1 MTSEP
6 DAQLLTEVGQRIR
19 ARRGTEGLT
28 LDQLARLCG
37 ISGPAL
43 SLIETGKRDARLT
56 TLARIAAALR
66 LGREALLVDRVGD
79 REGDREEGIPIA
91 GEGYDL
97 KDFL

>member
-6 DAQLLTEVGQRIR
+6 DAQLLTDVGQRIR

-43 SLIETGKRDARLT
+43 SLIETGKRDVRLT

-66 LGREALLVDRVGD
+66 LPLEVLLA
-79 REGDREEGIPIA
+79 EGKEGREEGSPDVR
-91 GEGYDL
+91 EGYDL

>member
-6 DAQLLTEVGQRIR
+6 AAQLLTEVGQRIR
-19 ARRGTEGLT
+19 ARRVAEGLT
-28 LDQLARLCG
+28 LDQFARLSG

-66 LGREALLVDRVGD
+66 LPLEALLVDRE
-79 REGDREEGIPIA
+79 RDREEGSPIA

>member
-19 ARRGTEGLT
+19 AQRVAEGLT
-28 LDQLARLCG
+28 LDQLARLSG
-37 ISGPAL
+37 INGPAL
-43 SLIETGKRDARLT
+43 SLIETGKRDVRLT

-66 LGREALLVDRVGD
+66 LPMEALLAAGTGD
-79 REGDREEGIPIA
+79 REAGSPIA

-97 KDFL
+97 KGFL

>member
-19 ARRGTEGLT
+19 ARRVAEGLT

-43 SLIETGKRDARLT
+43 SLIETGKRDTRLT

-66 LGREALLVDRVGD
+66 LPLEALLAAGTGD
-79 REGDREEGIPIA
+79 REAESPLA
-91 GEGYDL
+91 GGGYDL
-97 KDFL
+97 KGFL

>member
-1 MTSEP
+1 MTFEP

-43 SLIETGKRDARLT
+43 SLIETGKRDVRLT

-66 LGREALLVDRVGD
+66 LPLEVLLA
-79 REGDREEGIPIA
+79 EGKEGREEGSPDV

-97 KDFL
+97 KGFL

>member
-43 SLIETGKRDARLT
+43 SLIETGKRDVRLT

-66 LGREALLVDRVGD
+66 LPLEVLLA
-79 REGDREEGIPIA
+79 EGKEGREEGSSDV

-97 KDFL
+97 KGFL

>member
-19 ARRGTEGLT
+19 ARRLAEGLT
-28 LDQLARLCG
+28 LDQLARLSG
-37 ISGPAL
+37 INRPAL
-43 SLIETGKRDARLT
+43 SLIETGKRDVRLT

-66 LGREALLVDRVGD
+66 LPLEALLVDRKGD
-79 REGDREEGIPIA
+79 RGEGSPIA

>member
-28 LDQLARLCG
+28 LDQLARLSG

-43 SLIETGKRDARLT
+43 SLIETGKRDVRLT

-66 LGREALLVDRVGD
+66 LPLEVLLA
-79 REGDREEGIPIA
+79 EGKWGREEGSQDV

-97 KDFL
+97 KGFL

>member
-1 MTSEP
+1 MTPEP
-6 DAQLLTEVGQRIR
+6 EAQLLTVVGQRIR

-43 SLIETGKRDARLT
+43 SLIETGKRDVRLT

-66 LGREALLVDRVGD
+66 LPLEVLLA
-79 REGDREEGIPIA
+79 EGKGGREEGCQDV

-97 KDFL
+97 KGFL

>member
-19 ARRGTEGLT
+19 ARRVAEGLT

-43 SLIETGKRDARLT
+43 SLIETGKRDVRLT

-66 LGREALLVDRVGD
+66 LPLEVLLA
-79 REGDREEGIPIA
+79 EGKGREEGSPDA

>member
-19 ARRGTEGLT
+19 AWRLAEGLT
-28 LDQLARLCG
+28 LDQLARLSG

-43 SLIETGKRDARLT
+43 SLIETGKRDVRLT

-66 LGREALLVDRVGD
+66 LPLEVLLAEGKEGRDKGSPD
-79 REGDREEGIPIA
+79 A

>member
-6 DAQLLTEVGQRIR
+6 DAPLLNEVGQRIR
-19 ARRGTEGLT
+19 ARRLAEGLT
-28 LDQLARLCG
+28 LDQLARLSG
-37 ISGPAL
+37 INGPAL

-66 LGREALLVDRVGD
+66 LPLQALLVDR
-79 REGDREEGIPIA
+79 EGVREEGSPIV

>member
-19 ARRGTEGLT
+19 ARRVAEGLT

-43 SLIETGKRDARLT
+43 SLIETGKRDVRLT

-66 LGREALLVDRVGD
+66 LPLEALLAAGTGGRVA
-79 REGDREEGIPIA
+79 ESPVA

>member
-19 ARRGTEGLT
+19 AWRLAEGLT
-28 LDQLARLCG
+28 LDQLARLSG

-43 SLIETGKRDARLT
+43 SLIETGKRDVRLT

-66 LGREALLVDRVGD
+66 LPLEVLLA
-79 REGDREEGIPIA
+79 EGKEGREEGSPDA